1 MLDRINQYLWEYNPC
16 DDSAPRSAWRH
27 FLQIMTLTGRD
38 LMGGSITL
46 HAMGLVYTT
55 LLSLVPLL
63 AVSISVLKGFG
74 VHGLL
79 EPTLASM
86 LEPLGERSA
95 EVSSRI
101 VGFVDNMNFGVLGAL
116 GLGLLLFTVISL
128 IQKIEAAFN
137 QAWRLHTR
145 RTLVQRFS
153 DYLSVVMVG
162 PLLIFAAVG
171 LTASFGSSHIVAW
184 LNELP
189 YMNQLLHLGGKLL
202 PYVLVIGAFTFVYLL
217 VPNTRVHLRSALYGA
232 VVAGLCWQTLGVLF
246 ATFVAGS
253 TNYTAIYSGFAILI
267 MFMIWLYLSWIV
279 LLIGAT
285 ISFYHQH
292 PEYLIWRKR
301 DIRLSTRMREQIA
314 LQAMVDIARAYQH
327 EGGKDTSLET
337 LARNQQVPSLAIAR
351 MLDALEGSDLI
362 ERTATSPPRYLPGS
376 APHTIRLAEILRCA
390 RLAGEEEKPE
400 NFCSDGQV
408 AVLLGELEGNLESFL
423 GDRSLAEFINHP
435 ESEPA
440 DETGLV

>member
-1 MLDRINQYLWEYNPC
+1 MLERIYQFIWEYNPC
-16 DDSAPRSAWRH
+16 DENAPRSAWRH

-38 LMGGSITL
+38 LMGGTITL

-79 EPTLASM
+79 EPTLARV

-116 GLGLLLFTVISL
+116 GLAMLLFTVISL
-128 IQKIEAAFN
+128 IQKIVAAFN
-137 QAWRLHTR
+137 QAWRLHSR

-171 LTASFGSSHIVAW
+171 LTASFGNSHVVAW
-184 LNELP
+184 LNQLP
-189 YMNQLLHLGGKLL
+189 YMNQLLQLGGKLL
-202 PYVLVIGAFTFVYLL
+202 PFVLVIGAFTFVYLL
-217 VPNTRVHLRSALYGA
+217 VPNTRVQLRSALYGA
-232 VVAGLCWQTLGVLF
+232 VVAGLSWQVLGMLF
-246 ATFVAGS
+246 ASFASGS
-253 TNYTAIYSGFAILI
+253 TNYTAIYSGFAILF
-267 MFMIWLYLSWIV
+267 MFMIWLYLSWVV

-301 DIRLSTRMREQIA
+301 DIRLSTRMREQIS
-314 LQAMVDIARAYQH
+314 LQAMVDIARAH
-327 EGGKDTSLET
+327 ELEGGEATSLDL
-337 LARNQQVPSLAIAR
+337 LARNQQVPSLALAR
-351 MLDALEGSDLI
+351 MLDALEAEGLVL
-362 ERTATSPPRYLPGS
+362 RTASSPPRYLPGS
-376 APHTIRLAEILRCA
+376 AAHNIRLSEILRCA

-400 NFCSDGQV
+400 NFKTDGQV
-408 AVLLGELEGNLESFL
+408 ATLLDELEGSLEDFL
-423 GDRSLAEFINHP
+423 GERTLAEFINQAEDQSAH
-435 ESEPA
+435 
-440 DETGLV
+440 ETGLV

>member
-1 MLDRINQYLWEYNPC
+1 MLERLNRFLWEYNPC
-16 DDSAPRSAWRH
+16 DENAPRSPWRH

-38 LMGGSITL
+38 LLGGTITL

-79 EPTLASM
+79 EPTLARV

-145 RTLVQRFS
+145 RSLVQRFS

-162 PLLIFAAVG
+162 PLLIFAAAG
-171 LTASFGSSHIVAW
+171 LTASFGNNTIVAW

-189 YMNQLLHLGGKLL
+189 YMNELLRIGGKLL

-217 VPNTRVHLRSALYGA
+217 VPNTRVNLRSAFYGA
-232 VVAGLCWQTLGVLF
+232 VVAGLSWQTLGVLF
-246 ATFVAGS
+246 AAFVAGS
-253 TNYTAIYSGFAILI
+253 TNYTAIYSGFAILV

-301 DIRLSTRMREQIA
+301 DIRLSTRMREQIS
-314 LQAMVDIARAYQH
+314 LQAMVDIARAY
-327 EGGKDTSLET
+327 ELEDGKDTSLDA
-337 LARNQQVPSLAIAR
+337 LSRNQQVPSLALVR
-351 MLDALEGSDLI
+351 MLDALEEEGLVQ
-362 ERTATSPPRYLPGS
+362 RTAGSPPRYMPGS

-400 NFCSDGQV
+400 NFCTDGQV
-408 AVLLGELEGNLESFL
+408 ALLLGELEGSFETFL
-423 GDRSLAEFINHP
+423 GERTLAEFIDRTED
-435 ESEPA
+435 ESA
-440 DETGLV
+440 HETGLV